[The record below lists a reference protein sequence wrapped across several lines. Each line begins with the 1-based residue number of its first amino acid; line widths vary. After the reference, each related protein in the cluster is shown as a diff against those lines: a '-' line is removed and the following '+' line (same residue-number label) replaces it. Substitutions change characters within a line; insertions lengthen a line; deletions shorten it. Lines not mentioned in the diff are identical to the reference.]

1 MHAPREHAPHDN
13 TPFWV
18 AAKIVAIAD
27 GSQKYTERKRRKQ
40 VAIAKGMAKVQTVYG
55 DGTVDEEWRNLAP
68 GDFRRKKVGKGWQ
81 LDLDEVHDSDSD
93 IIAEEE
99 VDRLAAGYET
109 AEHIDVHTVDDSSSE
124 SESSAD

>member
-1 MHAPREHAPHDN
+1 MHPAHA
-13 TPFWV
+13 
-18 AAKIVAIAD
+18 
-27 GSQKYTERKRRKQ
+27 TEQ
-40 VAIAKGMAKVQTVYG
+40 
-55 DGTVDEEWRNLAP
+55 
-68 GDFRRKKVGKGWQ
+68 
-81 LDLDEVHDSDSD
+81 EVRLYACCGSDSD